1 MRTAPVALPI
11 ALFLSLALAA
21 CGGDDQ
27 TGGDRPPPEAGFI
40 AVTPEPFTLT
50 SELPGRT
57 TPHQVAE
64 VRPQVNGIIEE
75 RLFEEGQLVEKG
87 EPLYRI
93 DDSLY
98 QADVES
104 ARAELARAQA
114 TLKSTRLRAE
124 RFEKLLDMKAV
135 SQQEYDE
142 AEAALG
148 ENQAQ
153 VAAARAAL
161 SSARTNLDY
170 TTLEAPI
177 SGRIGRSAVTAGA
190 LVTANQAQT
199 LATIR
204 QLDPIYV
211 DLTQSARELRR
222 LRQALENGELEKVGD
237 DKARVTLLMED
248 GSEYKHEGVLQFSE
262 YAVEESTGS
271 VTLRA
276 LFPNPDGDLLPGMFV
291 RAKLPEGERSD
302 AILVPQ
308 KGVAR
313 DSTGQ
318 ATAMVINQND
328 QVERRNVTTER
339 AVGNRWLIAE
349 GLSGGDRLIVEG
361 LQKIQPGMT
370 IKPVKV
376 DEEQAE
382 AGPQAEKGETPPE
395 QKQQERQEGLGG
407 ENPASSGAQ
416 MGGGENQ

>member
-27 TGGDRPPPEAGFI
+27 AGGDQPPPEAGFI
-40 AVTPEPFTLT
+40 TVEPEPFTIN

-104 ARAELARAQA
+104 AQAELARAQA
-114 TLKSTRLRAE
+114 TLKSTRLRAQ

-153 VAAARAAL
+153 VASARAAL

-177 SGRIGRSAVTAGA
+177 SGRIGRSSVTAGA

-248 GSEYKHEGVLQFSE
+248 GSEYKQEGVLQFSE

-291 RAKLPEGERSD
+291 RAKLP
-302 AILVPQ
+302 
-308 KGVAR
+308 
-313 DSTGQ
+313 
-318 ATAMVINQND
+318 
-328 QVERRNVTTER
+328 
-339 AVGNRWLIAE
+339 
-349 GLSGGDRLIVEG
+349 
-361 LQKIQPGMT
+361 
-370 IKPVKV
+370 
-376 DEEQAE
+376 
-382 AGPQAEKGETPPE
+382 
-395 QKQQERQEGLGG
+395 
-407 ENPASSGAQ
+407 
-416 MGGGENQ
+416 

>member
-27 TGGDRPPPEAGFI
+27 AGGEQPPPEAGFI
-40 AVTPEPFTLT
+40 TVEPEPFTIT

-87 EPLYRI
+87 APLYRI

-153 VAAARAAL
+153 VASARAAL

-177 SGRIGRSAVTAGA
+177 SGRIGRSSVTAGA
-190 LVTANQAQT
+190 LVTANQAQS

-222 LRQALENGELEKVGD
+222 LRQALENGELEKVGED
-237 DKARVTLLMED
+237 EARVTLLMED
-248 GSEYKHEGVLQFSE
+248 GSEYQEEGVLQFSE

-291 RAKLPEGERSD
+291 RAKLPEGERSE

-318 ATAMVINQND
+318 ATAMVINDND

-339 AVGNRWLIAE
+339 AVGNRWLIAD
-349 GLSGGDRLIVEG
+349 GLNGGDRLIVEG
-361 LQKIQPGMT
+361 LQKVQPGMT
-370 IKPVKV
+370 VKPVKV
-376 DEEQAE
+376 DEKDVE
-382 AGPQAEKGETPPE
+382 AGPQMEKGETPPE
-395 QKQQERQEGLGG
+395 QKQKEQQEGLDG
-407 ENPASSGAQ
+407 ENPASSGTQ
-416 MGGGENQ
+416 SGGGDNQ

>member
-27 TGGDRPPPEAGFI
+27 AGGDRPPPEAGFI
-40 AVTPEPFTLT
+40 TVESEPFTIT

-114 TLKSTRLRAE
+114 TLKSTRLRAQ

-148 ENQAQ
+148 ENEAQ

-177 SGRIGRSAVTAGA
+177 SGRIGRSTVTAGA
-190 LVTANQAQT
+190 LVTANQAQS

-222 LRQALENGELEKVGD
+222 LRQALENGELEKVGE

-248 GSEYKHEGVLQFSE
+248 GSEYQEEGVLQFSE

-291 RAKLPEGERSD
+291 RAKLPEGERSE

-308 KGVAR
+308 KGIAR

-318 ATAMVINQND
+318 ATAMVINDND

-349 GLSGGDRLIVEG
+349 GLSGGDRLVVEG

-370 IKPVKV
+370 VKPVKV
-376 DEEQAE
+376 DEEDAE
-382 AGPQAEKGETPPE
+382 AGPQMEKGETPPE
-395 QKQQERQEGLGG
+395 QKQKEQQEGLDG
-407 ENPASSGAQ
+407 ENPASSGTQ
-416 MGGGENQ
+416 SGGGDNQ

>member
-318 ATAMVINQND
+318 ATAMVINEND

-370 IKPVKV
+370 IKPVNV
-376 DEEQAE
+376 D
-382 AGPQAEKGETPPE
+382 
-395 QKQQERQEGLGG
+395 
-407 ENPASSGAQ
+407 
-416 MGGGENQ
+416 NQ

>member
-148 ENQAQ
+148 ENEAQ

-177 SGRIGRSAVTAGA
+177 SGRIGRSTVTAGA
-190 LVTANQAQT
+190 LVTANQAQS

-222 LRQALENGELEKVGD
+222 LRQALENGELEKVGE

-248 GSEYKHEGVLQFSE
+248 GSEYQEEGVLQFSE

-291 RAKLPEGERSD
+291 RAKLPEGERSE

-308 KGVAR
+308 KGIAR

-318 ATAMVINQND
+318 ATAMVINDND

-349 GLSGGDRLIVEG
+349 GLSGGDRLVVEG

-370 IKPVKV
+370 VKPVKV
-376 DEEQAE
+376 DEEDAE
-382 AGPQAEKGETPPE
+382 AGPQMEKGETPPE
-395 QKQQERQEGLGG
+395 QKQKEQQEGLDG
-407 ENPASSGAQ
+407 ENPASSGTQ
-416 MGGGENQ
+416 SGGGDNQ

>member
-27 TGGDRPPPEAGFI
+27 AGGDRPPPKAGFI
-40 AVTPEPFTLT
+40 TVEPEPFTIT

-153 VAAARAAL
+153 VASARAAL

-177 SGRIGRSAVTAGA
+177 SGRICRSTVTAGA
-190 LVTANQAQT
+190 LVTANQAQS

-222 LRQALENGELEKVGD
+222 LRQALENGELEKVGE

-248 GSEYKHEGVLQFSE
+248 GSEYQEEGVLQFSE

-291 RAKLPEGERSD
+291 RAKLPEGERSE

-308 KGVAR
+308 KGIAR

-318 ATAMVINQND
+318 ATAMVINDND

-349 GLSGGDRLIVEG
+349 GLSGGDRLVVEG

-370 IKPVKV
+370 VKPVKV
-376 DEEQAE
+376 DEEDAE
-382 AGPQAEKGETPPE
+382 AGPQMEKGETPPE
-395 QKQQERQEGLGG
+395 QKQKEQQEGLDG
-407 ENPASSGAQ
+407 ENPASSGTQ
-416 MGGGENQ
+416 SGGGDNQ

>member
-114 TLKSTRLRAE
+114 TLKSTRLRAQ

-148 ENQAQ
+148 ENEAQ

-177 SGRIGRSAVTAGA
+177 SGRIGRSTVTAGA
-190 LVTANQAQT
+190 LVTANQAQS

-222 LRQALENGELEKVGD
+222 LRQALENGELEKVGE

-248 GSEYKHEGVLQFSE
+248 GSEYQEEGVLQFSE

-291 RAKLPEGERSD
+291 RAKLPEGERSE

-308 KGVAR
+308 KGIAR

-318 ATAMVINQND
+318 ATAMVINDND

-349 GLSGGDRLIVEG
+349 GLSGGDRLVVEG

-370 IKPVKV
+370 VKPVKV
-376 DEEQAE
+376 DEEDAE
-382 AGPQAEKGETPPE
+382 AGPQMEKGETPPE
-395 QKQQERQEGLGG
+395 QKQKEQQEGLDG
-407 ENPASSGAQ
+407 ENPASSGTQ
-416 MGGGENQ
+416 SGGGDNQ

>member
-40 AVTPEPFTLT
+40 TVEPEPFTIT

-87 EPLYRI
+87 APLYRI

-114 TLKSTRLRAE
+114 TLKSTRLRAQ

-148 ENQAQ
+148 ENEAQ

-177 SGRIGRSAVTAGA
+177 SGRIGRSTVTAGA
-190 LVTANQAQT
+190 LVTANQAQS

-222 LRQALENGELEKVGD
+222 LRQALENGELEKVGED
-237 DKARVTLLMED
+237 EARVTLLMED
-248 GSEYKHEGVLQFSE
+248 GSEYQEEGVLQFSE

-291 RAKLPEGERSD
+291 RAKLPEGERSE

-308 KGVAR
+308 KGIAR

-318 ATAMVINQND
+318 ATAMVINDND

-349 GLSGGDRLIVEG
+349 GLSGGDRLVVEG

-370 IKPVKV
+370 VKPVKV
-376 DEEQAE
+376 DEEDAE
-382 AGPQAEKGETPPE
+382 AGPQMEKGETPPE
-395 QKQQERQEGLGG
+395 QKQKEQQEGLDG
-407 ENPASSGAQ
+407 ENPASSGTQ
-416 MGGGENQ
+416 SGGGDNQ